1 MLPGWAPADA
11 VSGVVLGLLLAAS
24 ISTWAVLLS
33 QSWRLHRVHH
43 DLNLSKA
50 LFWQAPD
57 LQQGLQ
63 VLQDTE
69 KEGLLSRL
77 AQAAQAPLAG
87 TLAASTTVTAQAERA
102 LRDALHQA
110 SARLHHGHTFLASVA
125 ASAPFVGLLG
135 TVWGIRRAM
144 LGLDASALVGL
155 DRLAAPV
162 GEALIMT
169 ALGLGVAI
177 PALIAHNLLS
187 RQARVLE
194 AELEGFAHDLLALR
208 SPSRE

>member
-1 MLPGWAPADA
+1 M
-11 VSGVVLGLLLAAS
+11 
-24 ISTWAVLLS
+24 
-33 QSWRLHRVHH
+33 
-43 DLNLSKA
+43 
-50 LFWQAPD
+50 
-57 LQQGLQ
+57 
-63 VLQDTE
+63 
-69 KEGLLSRL
+69 
-77 AQAAQAPLAG
+77 
-87 TLAASTTVTAQAERA
+87 AASTSVTAQTERA

-144 LGLDASALVGL
+144 LGLDASALAGL

-162 GEALIMT
+162 GEAMLMT

-177 PALIAHNLLS
+177 PALIAYNLLS
-187 RQARVLE
+187 RQARGLE

-208 SPSRE
+208 APPQA

>member
-1 MLPGWAPADA
+1 MHPWWAPADA
-11 VSGVVLGLLLAAS
+11 IAGVVLGLLLAAS
-24 ISTWAVLLS
+24 VCTWAIS
-33 QSWRLHRVHH
+33 FNQAWRLRRVQH
-43 DLNLSKA
+43 DLRLSKA

-57 LQQGLQ
+57 WQQGLQ
-63 VLQDTE
+63 VLQYTE

-77 AQAAQAPLAG
+77 AQAAKAPLAG

-110 SARLHHGHTFLASVA
+110 SARFHHGHTFLASVA

-208 SPSRE
+208 SPRRE

>member
-1 MLPGWAPADA
+1 VHPWWAPADA
-11 VSGVVLGLLLAAS
+11 IAGVVLGLLLAAS
-24 ISTWAVLLS
+24 VCTWAIS
-33 QSWRLHRVHH
+33 FNQAWRLRRVHH
-43 DLNLSKA
+43 DLRLSKA

-57 LQQGLQ
+57 WQQGLQ
-63 VLQDTE
+63 VLQYTE

-208 SPSRE
+208 SPRRE

>member
-1 MLPGWAPADA
+1 VHPWWAPADA
-11 VSGVVLGLLLAAS
+11 IAGVVLGLLLAAS
-24 ISTWAVLLS
+24 VCTWAIS
-33 QSWRLHRVHH
+33 FNQAWRLRRVQH
-43 DLNLSKA
+43 DLRLSKA

-57 LQQGLQ
+57 WQQGLQ
-63 VLQDTE
+63 VLQYTE
-69 KEGLLSRL
+69 KEGLLLRL

-208 SPSRE
+208 SPRRE

>member
-1 MLPGWAPADA
+1 VHPWWAPADA
-11 VSGVVLGLLLAAS
+11 IAGVVLGLLLAAS
-24 ISTWAVLLS
+24 VCTWAIS
-33 QSWRLHRVHH
+33 FNQAWRLRRVQH
-43 DLNLSKA
+43 DLRLSKA

-57 LQQGLQ
+57 WQQGLQ
-63 VLQDTE
+63 VLQYTE

-208 SPSRE
+208 SPRRE

>member
-1 MLPGWAPADA
+1 MLPGWAPVDA
-11 VSGVVLGLLLAAS
+11 VSGAVLGLLLAAS
-24 ISTWAVLLS
+24 ISSWAVLL
-33 QSWRLHRVHH
+33 QQARRLRRVQH
-43 DLNLSKA
+43 DLGLSKA
-50 LFWQAPD
+50 LFWQAPGW
-57 LQQGLQ
+57 QQALQ
-63 VLQDTE
+63 VLNDTE
-69 KEGLLSRL
+69 KEGLLGHL
-77 AQAAQAPLAG
+77 AEASQAPLAG
-87 TLAASTTVTAQAERA
+87 TLAAHTSVTAQTERA

-155 DRLAAPV
+155 DRLATPV
-162 GEALIMT
+162 GEAMLMT

-177 PALIAHNLLS
+177 PALIAYNLLS
-187 RQARVLE
+187 RQARGLE

-208 SPSRE
+208 APRQA

>member
-1 MLPGWAPADA
+1 VHPWWAPADA
-11 VSGVVLGLLLAAS
+11 IAGVVLGLLLAAS
-24 ISTWAVLLS
+24 VCTWAIS
-33 QSWRLHRVHH
+33 FNQAWRLRRVQH
-43 DLNLSKA
+43 DLRLSKA

-57 LQQGLQ
+57 WQQGLQ
-63 VLQDTE
+63 VLQYTE

-77 AQAAQAPLAG
+77 AQAAKAPLAG

-208 SPSRE
+208 SPRRE

>member
-1 MLPGWAPADA
+1 MHPWWAPADA
-11 VSGVVLGLLLAAS
+11 IAGVVLGLLLAAS
-24 ISTWAVLLS
+24 VCTWAIS
-33 QSWRLHRVHH
+33 FKQAWRLRRVQH
-43 DLNLSKA
+43 DLRLSKA

-57 LQQGLQ
+57 WQQGLQ
-63 VLQDTE
+63 VLQYTE

-187 RQARVLE
+187 RKARVLE

-208 SPSRE
+208 SPRRE

>member
-1 MLPGWAPADA
+1 MLSGWAPVDA
-11 VSGVVLGLLLAAS
+11 VSGMVLGLLLAAS
-24 ISTWAVLLS
+24 ISTWAVLLH
-33 QSWRLHRVHH
+33 QAWRLRRVQH
-43 DLNLSKA
+43 DLGLSKA

-57 LQQGLQ
+57 WQQALQ
-63 VLQDTE
+63 VLDDTE
-69 KEGLLSRL
+69 KEGLLGHL
-77 AQAAQAPLAG
+77 AESSQAPAAG
-87 TLAASTTVTAQAERA
+87 TLAANTSVTVQTERA

-144 LGLDASALVGL
+144 LGLDVSALVGL

-162 GEALIMT
+162 GEALLMT

>member
-1 MLPGWAPADA
+1 MHPWWAPADA
-11 VSGVVLGLLLAAS
+11 IAGVVLGLLLAAS
-24 ISTWAVLLS
+24 VCTWAIS
-33 QSWRLHRVHH
+33 FNQAWRLRRVRH
-43 DLNLSKA
+43 DLRLSKA

-208 SPSRE
+208 SPRRE

>member
-1 MLPGWAPADA
+1 MLPGWALADA
-11 VSGVVLGLLLAAS
+11 ISGVVLGLLLAAS
-24 ISTWAVLLS
+24 IITWAVLFN
-33 QSWRLHRVHH
+33 QAFRLRRVHL
-43 DLNLSKA
+43 DLRLSKA

-57 LQQGLQ
+57 WQHALQ
-63 VLQDTE
+63 VLNDTE
-69 KEGLLSRL
+69 NEGLLSHL
-77 AQAAQAPLAG
+77 AEASQAPAAG
-87 TLAASTTVTAQAERA
+87 TLAASTSVTAQTERA

-162 GEALIMT
+162 GEALLMT

-187 RQARVLE
+187 RQARALE

-208 SPSRE
+208 APAQA